1 MLCEMN
7 SSELSWVGEECE
19 SQSSGSA
26 LRYSRPSQIRI
37 LRRTGKYRDPASSNK
52 SIWIASVGKIALIV
66 LQMIIA
72 CAGYAGF
79 IALPFVWGGIGSG
92 KETIG

>member
-1 MLCEMN
+1 
-7 SSELSWVGEECE
+7 
-19 SQSSGSA
+19 
-26 LRYSRPSQIRI
+26 
-37 LRRTGKYRDPASSNK
+37 
-52 SIWIASVGKIALIV
+52 

-79 IALPFVWGGIGSG
+79 IALPIVWGGIGSG